1 MTTGTSGVIFFS
13 LHGSY
18 LWGKGERK
26 LMHGRADCVWDRNAC
41 NDQGHSQELSFEI
54 ILGA

>member
-26 LMHGRADCVWDRNAC
+26 LMHGRADMCV
-41 NDQGHSQELSFEI
+41 GQECLQ
-54 ILGA
+54 